1 MNTLSKIVSFFLLV
15 AGLLVSAQLL
25 AKDGATITLKTKTGN
40 SFQVYVNGP
49 EDASRGILLIHGWWG
64 LNDQV
69 RAWADKFADLSYR
82 VMAIDLYNGRVAT
95 TPDKARTYMNSV
107 KQSEADEKFR
117 ASLEALQMPGRKLAI
132 MGWSFGG
139 TQSLRATL
147 VAPDK
152 ISATVMYY
160 PFGNIIKSGDNA
172 SSLKGPILVIRSK
185 IDTPSNIEETS
196 HFIKTVKDSGKSI
209 LEYTF
214 DAKHGFA
221 NPDVKHYSKQA
232 TEAAWIKTKEFLDN
246 NLN

>member
-1 MNTLSKIVSFFLLV
+1 MKTLPKIVSFFLLV
-15 AGLLVSAQLL
+15 GSFLVSTQLL
-25 AKDGATITLKTKTGN
+25 AKEGATITLKTKTGN
-40 SFQVYVNGP
+40 LFQVYVKGP

-69 RAWADKFADLSYR
+69 RAWADRFAGLRYR
-82 VMAIDLYNGRVAT
+82 VMAIDLYNGKVAT
-95 TPDKARTYMNSV
+95 TPDKARIYMTSV
-107 KQSEADEKFR
+107 KQSEADEKFK
-117 ASLEALQMPGRKLAI
+117 ASLKALQKPGRKLAT

-139 TQSLRATL
+139 TQSLQATL

-160 PFGNIIKSGDNA
+160 PFGIIIKPGDNA
-172 SSLKGPILVIRSK
+172 ASLKGPILVIRAK
-185 IDTPSNIEETS
+185 IDSPSNIEETTR
-196 HFIKTVKDSGKSI
+196 FIKTVKSSGKSI

-232 TEAAWIKTKEFLDN
+232 TEAAWIKTKEFLDH